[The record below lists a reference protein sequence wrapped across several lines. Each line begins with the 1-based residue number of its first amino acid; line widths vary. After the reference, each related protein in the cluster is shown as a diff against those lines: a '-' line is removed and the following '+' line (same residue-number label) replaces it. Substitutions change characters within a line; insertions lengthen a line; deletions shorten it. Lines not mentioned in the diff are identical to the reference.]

1 MRLNR
6 FLAQASGMSRRQ
18 ADQCIRDGR
27 VRIDGRPA
35 QLGEQVTL
43 HMQITLDGQPI
54 SLPNQT
60 TTIMLHKPTGYIT
73 SRRQQGSTPT
83 IYSLLPEELHD
94 LKYIGRLDKDS
105 RGLLLLSNDGELIQ
119 QHTHPKHEKSKIYH
133 VTLDR
138 PLDLSDLTAL
148 NEGVYLDDGLS
159 RLETTTLHDNT
170 YEVRIYEGRNR
181 QIRRTFKVLGY
192 EVADLLRTELGE
204 YSLDNL
210 GEGEYRILS

>member
-6 FLAQASGMSRRQ
+6 FLAQASGISRRQ
-18 ADQCIRDGR
+18 ADQCIREGR
-27 VRIDGRPA
+27 VRVDGRSA
-35 QLGEQVTL
+35 QLGEQITPR
-43 HMQITLDGQPI
+43 MQITLDGQPV

-60 TTIMLHKPTGYIT
+60 TTIMLHKPTGYIA

-119 QHTHPKHEKSKIYH
+119 QYTHPKHEKNKIYH
-133 VTLDR
+133 VTLNR

-159 RLETTTLHDNT
+159 RLETTVLHDNT

-192 EVADLLRTELGE
+192 EVTDLLRTELGE
-204 YSLDNL
+204 YSLDDL
-210 GEGEYRILS
+210 REGEYRILS

>member
-27 VRIDGRPA
+27 VRVDNRPT
-35 QLGEQVTL
+35 QLGEQITPR
-43 HMQITLDGQPI
+43 MQITLDGQPV

-60 TTIMLHKPTGYIT
+60 TTIMLHKPAGYIT
-73 SRRQQGSTPT
+73 SRRQQGSAPT
-83 IYSLLPEELHD
+83 IYSLLPEKWHN

-105 RGLLLLSNDGELIQ
+105 RGLLLLSNNGELIQ
-119 QHTHPKHEKSKIYH
+119 QYTHPRHEKSKIYH
-133 VTLDR
+133 VTLNR

-148 NEGVYLDDGLS
+148 NEGIYLDDGLS

-192 EVADLLRTELGE
+192 EVTDLLRTEFGE
-204 YSLDNL
+204 YSLDDL
-210 GEGEYRILS
+210 GEGEYRILD